1 MARPT
6 DWHHLDLTGD
16 PTPGDHF
23 ELQRQG
29 KEYKTFVQDIDEV
42 RRGLKTASKDSV
54 LAEAVGKAMDSF
66 KEKVDT
72 LPGQLDK
79 LHASY
84 DKLADALLSYAHK
97 MDMAQSEADSALSKA
112 RTLRGDLR
120 SAEGRLERASS
131 AADRTSAAKKRVQKP
146 ESGDP
151 PPPDSAQVRQ
161 ATRDA
166 SYANSQKGA
175 AQGQVDSLHAQLADL
190 KTKAENAGSDHSKAT
205 DDFVRDVQAASDAGI
220 QNKKWYEKVGDFV
233 ADHWDAIVTACKI
246 FVAIV
251 GLVLLFVSGGWLV
264 ALFLAAALI
273 VLADTIKKVAQGK
286 AGWGDLVFAVLDCI
300 PVVGKI
306 AMVAKAGKLL
316 GGMKTALRVAKIEQ
330 RMSGVL
336 KVWRAGG
343 NLKGYKSAALVFGKL
358 EARSTAQDFLNGGVD
373 KVKKNWKMNLA
384 GSAIGAGGGFAVE
397 KGFEKAPSLLNK
409 TPLTNWSQSE
419 YGRISMD
426 YAGKGDL
433 GAKVVIGTTAGLVTS
448 VGKATFNT
456 MVFGESFDSNTLI
469 ADTASGAGG
478 KGLAYQPGL
487 LAARPLR

>member
-6 DWHHLDLTGD
+6 DWHNLDLPED
-16 PTPGDHF
+16 PTPGDHL
-23 ELQRQG
+23 ELQSQG
-29 KEYKTFVQDIDEV
+29 KTYKTFVQDIDEV

-66 KEKVDT
+66 KENIDK

-84 DKLADALLSYAHK
+84 SKLADALLSYAHK

-112 RTLRGDLR
+112 RTLRGELKT
-120 SAEGRLERASS
+120 AETRLHNASS
-131 AADRTSAAKKRVQKP
+131 AADRASEAKKRVHKP
-146 ESGDP
+146 GSGDP
-151 PPPDSAQVRQ
+151 PPPDSAKVRQ

-166 SYANSQKGA
+166 SYANGQKDA
-175 AQGQVDSLHAQLADL
+175 AQGQVDSLHTQLAEL
-190 KTKAENAGSDHSKAT
+190 KTKAENAGKDHSRAT
-205 DDFVRDVQAASDAGI
+205 DDFVRDVEAASDAGI

-286 AGWGDLVFAVLDCI
+286 AGWGDLAFAVLDCI

-306 AMVAKAGKLL
+306 AMLAKAGKLL

-330 RMSGVL
+330 KMSGVM
-336 KVWRAGG
+336 KVWRAGSQ
-343 NLKGYKSAALVFGKL
+343 LKGARKAAFAFGKL
-358 EARSTAQDFLNGGVD
+358 EAKSTATDFMNGGVD
-373 KVKKNWKMNLA
+373 RVKKNWKMNLA
-384 GSAIGAGGGFAVE
+384 GSAIGVGAGSAVE
-397 KGFEKAPSLLNK
+397 KGFEKAPGLLNK

-426 YAGKGDL
+426 FAGKGSL
-433 GAKVVIGTTAGLVTS
+433 GTQVVIGTTSGLATS
-448 VGKATFNT
+448 IGKATFNS
-456 MVFGESFDSNTLI
+456 MVFGQSFDSNTLLT
-469 ADTASGAGG
+469 DTATGAGG
-478 KGLAYQPGL
+478 KGLAYNPGL